1 MSKRLLAAG
10 LAAIACLGLPA
21 AAIAQD
27 KRCIS
32 RAESQAVVAHL
43 MPNLLTS
50 TAKRCGTSLGAT
62 SYLVRDGSRLATKMT
77 PQAQANWPAAKRALE
92 RQSGTALPDN
102 PALLDFGRQ
111 AIADGVANKMDA
123 NGCRMVDQLLE
134 QLAPLPAANLSRVFA
149 LFLEAGV
156 NNSKEAAFR
165 ICDAQTG

>member
-1 MSKRLLAAG
+1 MSKRISTAALAV
-10 LAAIACLGLPA
+10 IACLSLPA
-21 AAIAQD
+21 SAIAQD

-32 RAESQAVVAHL
+32 RTESQAVVAHL

-50 TAKRCGTSLGAT
+50 TTKRCGASLGAT

-92 RQSGTALPDN
+92 RQSGAALPDN
-102 PALLDFGRQ
+102 PTLLDFGRQ

-134 QLAPLPAANLSRVFA
+134 QLAPLPAANLSKVFA

-165 ICDAQTG
+165 ICES